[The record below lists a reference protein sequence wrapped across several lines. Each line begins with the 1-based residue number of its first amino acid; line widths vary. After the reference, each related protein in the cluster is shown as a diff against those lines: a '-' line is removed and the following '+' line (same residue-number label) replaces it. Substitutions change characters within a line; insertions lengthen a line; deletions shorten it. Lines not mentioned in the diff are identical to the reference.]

1 MDSDIQAALALIIA
15 QPGIDSVE
23 LERLLELPSGFINR
37 RTYSYIQRGLIRVG
51 KKAAYSR
58 YVNVYFPTPELVSN
72 FSSMVFKRR
81 DRNTPKVWSEDEI
94 EMLVRDYP
102 NRDTA
107 EMARELGVSIR
118 AVWCMA
124 AEFGVTKTREYMQ
137 EAARRTAMQNN
148 SLPPEL
154 REVIRLHNKLKRK
167 LHEKH

>member
-1 MDSDIQAALALIIA
+1 MDSHVQAALALIISR
-15 QPGIDSVE
+15 PGIDSVE
-23 LERLLELPSGFINR
+23 LERLLELPPGSINR
-37 RTYSYIQRGLIRVG
+37 RTYRYVQRGLIRVE

-58 YVNVYFPTPELVSN
+58 YVNAYFPTPELVSN
-72 FSSMVFKRR
+72 FSTMGFKRR
-81 DRNTPKVWSEDEI
+81 ERNTPKIWSNAEI
-94 EMLVRDYP
+94 EILMRYYP

-107 EMARELGVSIR
+107 EMAQEFGVSIR

-124 AEFGVTKTREYMQ
+124 TVFGVTKTREYMQ
-137 EAARRTAMQNN
+137 EAARKTAARNN